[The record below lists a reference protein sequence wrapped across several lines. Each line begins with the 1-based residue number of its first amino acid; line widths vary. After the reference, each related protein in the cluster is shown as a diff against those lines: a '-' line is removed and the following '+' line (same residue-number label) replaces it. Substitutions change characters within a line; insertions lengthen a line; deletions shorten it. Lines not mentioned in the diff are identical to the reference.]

1 MIPLQYLFS
10 APKDS
15 VPELTEKK
23 ETKMGFAQIVKEMM
37 LLETGVRNLMKF
49 ITISF
54 FIFFRKRFLSGKR
67 MEFLQGKLF

>member
-1 MIPLQYLFS
+1 MFS

-37 LLETGVRNLMKF
+37 LLETGVRNLMKLIKIYF
-49 ITISF
+49 Y
-54 FIFFRKRFLSGKR
+54 FL
-67 MEFLQGKLF
+67 